1 MLKTVVGEKKI
12 RGGGSEVG
20 LGVGGQT
27 DRERGACDSEIS
39 IVRGLLCVSM

>member
-1 MLKTVVGEKKI
+1 MKSDWVW
-12 RGGGSEVG
+12 
-20 LGVGGQT
+20 GGQT